1 MNVKDLDSKSA
12 GDVINLLSSDVSRID
27 FGFYY
32 LPYLLASPIQL
43 IIVIVIVVLE
53 VGWTFLAGIIIIF
66 CTYPIKAIITSSYD
80 SFRFTVIFNDNM
92 LNKCA
97 EYIY

>member
-32 LPYLLASPIQL
+32 MPYLLASPIQL

-66 CTYPIKAIITSSYD
+66 LTYPIKAIITSSYD
-80 SFRFTVIFNDNM
+80 SFRF
-92 LNKCA
+92 
-97 EYIY
+97 